1 MAKQTLNI
9 IKNWF
14 KTGLKPTQAQFWDT
28 WDSFWHKDE
37 TIPTSSIE
45 NLDSRFN
52 QKADQEAFQAHLLD
66 TNAHGIATKAN
77 AVDLLAETQAREQA
91 DQALALQIA
100 EMQGEVIMVIRS
112 GEDVDA
118 NGDLDLST
126 EELPEAPR
134 QPTIYVDE
142 VAGNWQIQYNKST
155 KVLTGLYG
163 ISPEA
168 TIEIIF

>member
-45 NLDSRFN
+45 NLDARFN
-52 QKADQEAFQAHLLD
+52 QKADQEAFQSHLLD
-66 TNAHGIATKAN
+66 TNAHGISTKAN
-77 AVDLLAETQAREQA
+77 AADLLAETQAREQA

-100 EMQGEVIMVIRS
+100 EMQGQVVIVSRL
-112 GEDVDA
+112 GEAVDV
-118 NGDLDLST
+118 NGDLNLSE
-126 EELPEAPR
+126 EELPEYPR
-134 QPTIYVDE
+134 QPTVYVDE
-142 VAGNWQIQYNKST
+142 VAGSWQTQYNKST

>member
-37 TIPTSSIE
+37 TIPASSIE

-52 QKADQEAFQAHLLD
+52 QKADQEAFQAHLSD
-66 TNAHGIATKAN
+66 TDAHGISTKAN

-100 EMQGEVIMVIRS
+100 EMQGEVIVVTRM
-112 GEDVDA
+112 GEEVDA

-134 QPTIYVDE
+134 QPTVYIDE
-142 VAGNWQIQYNKST
+142 IAGSWQIQYNKST

>member
-37 TIPTSSIE
+37 TIPTGSIE
-45 NLDSRFN
+45 NLDNRFN
-52 QKADQEAFQAHLLD
+52 QKADQEAFQSHLLD
-66 TNAHGIATKAN
+66 TNAHGLSTKAN
-77 AVDLLAETQAREQA
+77 VVDLLAEAETREQA

-100 EMQGEVIMVIRS
+100 EMQGQVVIVSRL
-112 GEDVDA
+112 GEEVDA
-118 NGDLDLST
+118 NGDLNLSE
-126 EELPEAPR
+126 EELPQYPR
-134 QPTIYVDE
+134 QPTVYIDE
-142 VAGNWQIQYNKST
+142 VAGSWQTQYNKST